1 LPIVETQ
8 APPRSADGLRSALL
22 RAAREILEEP
32 ETALDLRKVA
42 ERVGKSR
49 TAPYLVFGKTE
60 SGGGLEALRL
70 SVAAE
75 GHLELVA
82 EVRTAVRAGDAASA
96 IVAAATAYVAFA
108 RRHPR
113 LFQLMFGSE
122 AAKAIRASASDEAV
136 REESRAIVAARGE
149 LERLFA
155 EAVAFGQHAGAVR
168 DGEIYPLTLSAWS
181 AVHGAALLLL
191 DGQLGSA
198 GVATP
203 AEAADVALRGLL
215 QVSARR

>member
-1 LPIVETQ
+1 MEAH
-8 APPRSADGLRSALL
+8 APPRAADDLRAALL

-32 ETALDLRKVA
+32 DTALDLRKVA

-75 GHLELVA
+75 GHAELVA
-82 EVRTAVRAGDAASA
+82 EVRTAVQRADARGAISAAS
-96 IVAAATAYVAFA
+96 TAYVGFA

-113 LFQLMFGSE
+113 LFQLMFGAE
-122 AAKAIRASASDEAV
+122 AAKVIRAGSAGEAV
-136 REESRAIVAARGE
+136 RDESRAILAARGE

-155 EAVAFGQHAGAVR
+155 EAVAVGQHAGSVR
-168 DGEIYPLTLSAWS
+168 DGDIYPLTLNAWT

-191 DGQLGSA
+191 DGQLGVA
-198 GVATP
+198 GVTTP

-215 QVSARR
+215 SSLRGG